1 MIHLIKMEEFKFG
14 LSHYQNRIL
23 WPMIYLNNA
32 WFIFCL
38 TMFEGS
44 LEDLKIG
51 S

>member
-23 WPMIYLNNA
+23 WPMIYIDNSQ
-32 WFIFCL
+32 FVFCL

-44 LEDLKIG
+44 LEDLII
-51 S
+51 